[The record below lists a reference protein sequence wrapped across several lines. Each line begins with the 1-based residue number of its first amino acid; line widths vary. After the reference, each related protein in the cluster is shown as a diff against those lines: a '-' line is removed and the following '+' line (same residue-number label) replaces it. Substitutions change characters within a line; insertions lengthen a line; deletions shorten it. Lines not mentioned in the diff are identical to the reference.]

1 MKNTTTTILLVLTGI
16 VVSVIVY
23 KELKGKKS
31 FLDMTDAEKKKLVAD
46 ETATRMAI
54 RNNPNLTQQEKIEAE
69 EKLNKQNLEKFTLEE
84 QKAMADYNVKNLMA
98 GNTQLLSGSVDA
110 SMGLGNVST
119 GIVQSSVALQN
130 IKNMDFSNYNFENVD
145 WSKFKI

>member
-1 MKNTTTTILLVLTGI
+1 MKNTTTTILLVLAGI
-16 VVSVIVY
+16 VISVIVY
-23 KELKGKKS
+23 KQLKTKKS
-31 FLDMTDAEKKKLVAD
+31 FLKMSDAEKKKFVLEEANK
-46 ETATRMAI
+46 RMEI
-54 RNNPNLTQQEKIEAE
+54 RKNPNLTQQEKIEAE

-84 QKAMADYNVKNLMA
+84 QKAMADYNIKNLMA

-119 GIVQSSVALQN
+119 GILQSSVASQN